1 MKIKLICILFTAVF
15 SYAQFSSGVDYSVK
29 EKIEQNEIGTV
40 FHFEKNETEWKLSYG
55 TGNSFTANS
64 DLFSYGYG
72 LLGENNFQDFKFSY
86 SADHIFRTISGSVT
100 VDSILN
106 SDQTTNIDIGDIT
119 FQDIDAEAGIY
130 YKNSYGL
137 FVRTRYLS
145 FDEADETSA
154 QYGIRGE
161 YSHDFRSGKNII
173 LSCEFNSSGN
183 KDIMKGAVSLTDTD
197 PQSIYLAVLK
207 TPYGNSELDYMFS
220 YSEFNGSAVQDKDA
234 EYIKAQ
240 LSYAYS
246 FLKAKSAVSASM
258 GINLTASFDT
268 PRIHLP
274 YFYSTV
280 EFGNKLFKDKID
292 LTVGW
297 KYEMYDMFLADRADI
312 MASLPDEITSAE
324 DISETSGFNKL
335 FVKIGFFY

>member
-1 MKIKLICILFTAVF
+1 VKIKLICILFAAVF
-15 SYAQFSSGVDYSVK
+15 SYAQFSSGTDYSAK
-29 EKIEQNEIGTV
+29 EKKDFNGIGTV

-55 TGNSFTANS
+55 IGNSFTANS

-72 LLGENNFQDFKFSY
+72 LLGENSFQDFIFSY
-86 SADHIFRTISGSVT
+86 SADHIFRTISASVT

-119 FQDIDAEAGIY
+119 FQDIDAEAGVY

-137 FVRTRYLS
+137 FAMTRYLS

-183 KDIMKGAVSLTDTD
+183 KDVMKGAASLTDID
-197 PQSIYLAVLK
+197 PRSIYLAVLK
-207 TPYGNSELDYMFS
+207 TPYGNSELEYTFS
-220 YSEFNGSAVQDKDA
+220 YSEFYGSAVQDKDA

-240 LSYAYS
+240 LSYSYS
-246 FLKAKSAVSASM
+246 FLKARSTISAYTGV
-258 GINLTASFDT
+258 NLTAGFDT

-274 YFYSTV
+274 YFYSAV
-280 EFGNKLFKDKID
+280 EFGNRLFKDRID

-297 KYEMYDMFLADRADI
+297 KYEMYDMFLAERADI
-312 MASLPDEITSAE
+312 MASVPEDIGSVE

-335 FVKIGFFY
+335 FVKIGFSY